1 MNINSNA
8 AKRNPPLNGCCKER
22 GEQRPPQ
29 NLISVT
35 SDRIFEDMDRRRSTA
50 RTAKPIRKITIKPFT
65 TTLTL
70 TPYLPHSITPF
81 HKKPL
86 IFFPLFTPGREREK
100 NKKMRSQPSRRP
112 QTEHGLKGH
121 ERLGREISGHGF
133 SGPSYLGQKDLNL
146 TGRRTEGWC
155 GRPAAGR
162 SI

>member
-1 MNINSNA
+1 MKITSNA
-8 AKRNPPLNGCCKER
+8 AKRDPLLKGGQKER

-29 NLISVT
+29 TLISVT
-35 SDRIFEDMDRRRSTA
+35 ADRIFEDMDRRRSTA

-100 NKKMRSQPSRRP
+100 NEKMRSQPSRRP
-112 QTEHGLKGH
+112 QTKHGFKGH
-121 ERLGREISGHGF
+121 DGTLGAIFAAIIKNQRSEA
-133 SGPSYLGQKDLNL
+133 L
-146 TGRRTEGWC
+146 C
-155 GRPAAGR
+155 GKYCGVLA
-162 SI
+162 